1 MPESLEFPN
10 PFGDSDTAGAK
21 PAGEPQTTPEFTPD
35 DIEAL
40 DLGSE
45 DDAPN
50 PFDIPEDTPA
60 DDKTAFGDTFG
71 ETPAKAAPQSP
82 NRAAFRSEPA
92 EDAEPT
98 DSSDK
103 NTDAQTASAGVS
115 CKQEEIAQTPPV
127 SVYAKP
133 PVFSHASASEPI
145 EDTAQTFDDL
155 RTAKSEDFP
164 ELEDANR
171 VSWEVTYGKIKK
183 YVSTG
188 DAKKKKIGELKSEI
202 EASKEF
208 AKDLKTSK
216 DKNPTCFV
224 KPRITAQS
232 KGRIA
237 AYKGVFTNLD
247 TARASGRAIC
257 LVPGRDGSVYE
268 IRKTETGEYI
278 TPASGC
284 AELSEIRAG
293 FLPALPRV
301 PGSVLLEITDFF
313 RTIMEKNGGSEAIA
327 NIYWDKKCRE
337 YFICIPK
344 QRVTRTSAESDL
356 TNAPDSERCLH
367 YADVHSHNTM
377 PARFSA
383 RDDADEK
390 ATRVYIVLGRLDE
403 DRPEIGIRVSSG
415 GKHIPVDY
423 ALIFDG
429 CGELFRAVP
438 AHGGRE
444 TKNPVRRSPAKG
456 GGA

>member
-1 MPESLEFPN
+1 MPESLEFPD
-10 PFGDSDTAGAK
+10 PFDDSDTAGAK
-21 PAGEPQTTPEFTPD
+21 PAGEPQITPGFTPD
-35 DIEAL
+35 NDGAL

-50 PFDIPEDTPA
+50 PFDITEGTSLDGKNAFDDTL
-60 DDKTAFGDTFG
+60 G
-71 ETPAKAAPQSP
+71 ETPAEAAPQNP
-82 NRAAFRSEPA
+82 
-92 EDAEPT
+92 
-98 DSSDK
+98 K
-103 NTDAQTASAGVS
+103 QTAPAAVS
-115 CKQEEIAQTPPV
+115 GRQEEIPQTPPI

-145 EDTAQTFDDL
+145 EDVTQTFEDL
-155 RTAKSEDFP
+155 RIDKSEDFP

-171 VSWEVTYGKIKK
+171 VSWEINYGKIKK
-183 YVSTG
+183 YVSAG
-188 DAKKKKIGELKSEI
+188 DAKSKKIGEFKSEI
-202 EASKEF
+202 ETSKEF

-237 AYKGVFTNLD
+237 AYKGVFASIEE
-247 TARASGRAIC
+247 ARASGKAIC

-268 IRKTETGEYI
+268 IRRTETGEYV

-293 FLPALPRV
+293 FLPALPLV
-301 PGSVLLEITDFF
+301 PGSVLLEITRFF
-313 RTIMEKNGGSEAIA
+313 RLLIGENVSCEAIA
-327 NIYWDKKCRE
+327 NIYWDKRDRK
-337 YFICIPK
+337 YFIHIPK
-344 QRVTRTSAESDL
+344 QRVTRTSAKSDL
-356 TNAPDSERCLH
+356 TNVPDPEHCLH

-390 ATRVYIVLGRLDE
+390 ATRVYIVLGRLHE

-415 GKHIPVDY
+415 GKYIPVDFS
-423 ALIFDG
+423 LIFGG

-438 AHGGRE
+438 AHGRE
-444 TKNPVRRSPAKG
+444 TKNPVLRSLAVVSTE
-456 GGA
+456 